1 MIKSNKNI
9 RFPFLISLLLL
20 ILPLFIIFLKY
31 SFNSLPI
38 NNYRFDSIGN
48 LINLF
53 FPLATIVVIWIRFF
67 SAKSFDKKVIVISY
81 ILIAFTFVFITMA
94 LVFTKIRIESLMKTV
109 IYNQNFSKILV
120 ATLLILSQIS
130 IIYLFTFLFNYLL
143 SKGVITYLLPLT
155 GTIFSISIIV
165 IFTFLFTLL
174 NQSSNDKAVKSNY
187 GVVLGAAVWSKN
199 KPSPIFEG
207 RIDKAKELY
216 LKNVIKKIFLT
227 GGNAPGELSE
237 AETARRYLLKKNIP
251 SGIIYTETR
260 TSSSIEQIRFIK
272 KNVVNSVDESVILI
286 TDSFHLNRILEIARF
301 YNLKAF
307 GIVSDYKIN
316 IKSSLNYRIKET
328 FSLLLFWLFGL

>member
-1 MIKSNKNI
+1 MIKASKNI

-20 ILPLFIIFLKY
+20 ILPLLIIYIKY

-38 NNYRFDSIGN
+38 NYFRLDSIGN

-53 FPLATIVVIWIRFF
+53 FPIASIVVIWIRFF
-67 SAKSFDKKVIVISY
+67 SSKSFDKKVIIISY
-81 ILIAFTFVFITMA
+81 LLAVFAFVFIALA
-94 LVFTKIRIESLMKTV
+94 LVLSKIRIEALMKTV
-109 IYNQNFSKILV
+109 IYNQNLSKIIT
-120 ATLLILSQIS
+120 AALLILSQIS

-165 IFTFLFTLL
+165 IFTFAFTLL
-174 NQSSNDKAVKSNY
+174 NQSSNGTAVKSDY

-237 AETARRYLLKKNIP
+237 AETARRYLLNKNIP
-251 SGIIYTETR
+251 SENIYTESR
-260 TSSSIEQIRFIK
+260 TSSSIEQISFIK
-272 KNVVNSVDESVILI
+272 KYVVNSKNESVILI

-301 YNLKAF
+301 YNLKSF

-316 IKSSLNYRIKET
+316 TKSSLNYRIKET